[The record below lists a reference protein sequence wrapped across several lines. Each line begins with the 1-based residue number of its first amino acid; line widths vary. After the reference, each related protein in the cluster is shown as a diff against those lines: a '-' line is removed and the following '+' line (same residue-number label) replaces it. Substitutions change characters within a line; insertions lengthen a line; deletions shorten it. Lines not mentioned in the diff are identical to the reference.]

1 MTKPLTQTVGRRKS
15 SVVRVQLRDGTGLMT
30 LNNRPLEDYFPN
42 MAQRIRVLEPM
53 RVADVE
59 GRYDVTAR
67 LEGGGLTGQSDALRL
82 GIARALIALDPELR
96 PGLKKAGML
105 TRDSRMVERKKYGLK
120 KARRAEQFTKR

>member
-1 MTKPLTQTVGRRKS
+1 MTKPLVQTVGRRKS

-30 LNNRPLEDYFPN
+30 LNNRPLENYFPN

-53 RVADVE
+53 RSAGVE
-59 GRYDVTAR
+59 GRYDVVAR

-82 GIARALIALDPELR
+82 GIARALIAVEPELR
-96 PGLKKAGML
+96 DGLKKAGML